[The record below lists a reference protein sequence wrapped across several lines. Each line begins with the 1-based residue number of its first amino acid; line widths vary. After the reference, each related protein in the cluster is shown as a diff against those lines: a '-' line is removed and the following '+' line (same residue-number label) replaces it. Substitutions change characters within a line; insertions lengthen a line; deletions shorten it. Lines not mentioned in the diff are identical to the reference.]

1 MRAPAPL
8 LYLVLGAALAAF
20 PIVVSS
26 KLWLNMAVFAGI
38 YLILTVGLTLLFG
51 YANQWSFG
59 HAGFFGLGAYVSAL
73 SAPHISVW
81 AGMAAATI
89 GCWIIGYAIGRPI
102 LRLRGL
108 SLALATFAFGEI
120 MHVLFTEL
128 KITRGAIGIPDI
140 PSPSLGLVTLDTAG
154 KYFWLVLVVAGVV
167 VALSW
172 NIGRSHF
179 GRSLRALGNNEAAA
193 RVAGIDVAGL
203 KAQVFAY
210 SAALAGLAGALYAHH
225 VTYISADS
233 FRADFSI
240 LMVVIVAVGGKDSFW
255 GAVLGSI
262 FLTVVPQYLRSYEQF
277 AMLFYGLILIVV
289 FMYLPGG
296 LVSLVRGALRP
307 HGLGAAR

>member
-8 LYLVLGAALAAF
+8 LYAAIVAALAVF
-20 PIVVSS
+20 PLLVTSR
-26 KLWLNMAVFAGI
+26 LWLNMAVFAGI
-38 YLILTVGLTLLFG
+38 YLVLTVGLTLLFG

-59 HAGFFGLGAYVSAL
+59 HAGFFGIGAYVSAL
-73 SAPHISVW
+73 SSAHISVW
-81 AGMAAATI
+81 GGMAVATLA
-89 GCWIIGYAIGRPI
+89 CWVTGYAIGRPI

-128 KITRGAIGIPDI
+128 RITRGAIGITDI
-140 PSPSLGLVTLDTAG
+140 PSPTLGFVTLDTPD
-154 KYFWLVLVVAGVV
+154 KYYWLVVAVAGAVV
-167 VALSW
+167 IVSW

-179 GRSLRALGNNEAAA
+179 GRSLRALGANEAAA
-193 RVAGIDVAGL
+193 RVAGINVAEC

-210 SAALAGLAGALYAHH
+210 SAALAGLAGALYAHY
-225 VTYISADS
+225 VSYISADS

-240 LMVVIVAVGGKDSFW
+240 LMVVIVAVGGKESFW

-262 FLTVVPQYLRSYEQF
+262 FLTVVPQYLRSYEQL
-277 AMLFYGLILIVV
+277 AMLLYGLILIAV

-296 LVSLVRGALRP
+296 LVSLVRGAL
-307 HGLGAAR
+307 GVAR